1 MRTIKFR
8 GKRIDNGE
16 WVYGY
21 YIKDLLNSYIV
32 LVSDNCPFGSDYYGS
47 LTIGH
52 YYEVH
57 PESIGQFTGLL
68 DKNGKEIYEGDVVVA
83 KSDGYT
89 HKGEIRWRLEGAP
102 TIIIYPAFANEGF
115 WSLHGHQIEPGSAT
129 ITVFGKV
136 EYHKGDKTI
145 IIDDGVEVIGNIHE
159 TTPA

>member
-8 GKRIDNGE
+8 GLTVDGK
-16 WVYGY
+16 WVYGSLSILKEKYRGVDAGY
-21 YIKDLLNSYIV
+21 YISNSAGA
-32 LVSDNCPFGSDYYGS
+32 PFACQ
-47 LTIGH
+47 
-52 YYEVH
+52 VR
-57 PESIGQFTGLL
+57 PETVGQFTGLL

-115 WSLHGHQIEPGSAT
+115 WSLHGHKIEPGSAT